1 MLFRKYL
8 SRLGI
13 GSAEVDLIL
22 SKETYELGEELEG
35 YFLIK
40 GGTIEQ
46 NVQQIECDL
55 VMTKYPNLVEE
66 IIETKTILVP
76 RPIHPGE
83 SVKLSFS
90 FTIPVTIPITEKDIT
105 YRFKTKLVFVEGGVE
120 SRDVDAI
127 QITGNHVIG

>member
-22 SKETYELGEELEG
+22 SKETYKLGEELEG

-46 NVQQIECDL
+46 NVKQIECDL
-55 VMTKYPNLVEE
+55 VMTKYPNLVENV
-66 IIETKTILVP
+66 IETKTISVP
-76 RPIHPGE
+76 RQIHPGE

-90 FTIPVTIPITEKDIT
+90 FTIPVHIPITEKDIT
-105 YRFKTKLVFVEGGVE
+105 YSFKTKLVFVEGVE

-127 QITGNHVIG
+127 QITSNHIIG